1 MPRYKHPNSTDGK
14 KIVFWTVVRRA
25 GNDQSRPFF
34 VIDIKA
40 LDSLCRLRQNYVQM
54 NEAETKIMAEVAEG
68 KLSAFKTI
76 VELHHKPLI
85 SFIARFTGDRDS
97 AEDIAQEV
105 FLRVFKAAKDY
116 KPQAKFKTWLFT
128 IATNL
133 CLNEIRDNKS
143 IPKIVDLS
151 GLHEQEYPII
161 APEALSPLKA
171 AENAELSTAVRKAI
185 RNLPENQRIA
195 ILLRQYNDFSYSEIS
210 KIMGIS
216 ESAVESLLQRARQ
229 SLKKSLSPY
238 L

>member
-1 MPRYKHPNSTDGK
+1 
-14 KIVFWTVVRRA
+14 
-25 GNDQSRPFF
+25 
-34 VIDIKA
+34 
-40 LDSLCRLRQNYVQM
+40 M
-54 NEAETKIMAEVAEG
+54 NEPEAKIMAEVAGG
-68 KLSAFKTI
+68 KLSAFRTL

-85 SFIARFTGDRDS
+85 SFIARFTGDRNS

-105 FLRVFKAAKDY
+105 FLRVFKVAKDY

-143 IPKIVDLS
+143 NPKIVDLS
-151 GLHEQEYPII
+151 DLHEQEYPII
-161 APEALSPLKA
+161 ASEVLSPEKA

-185 RNLPENQRIA
+185 INLPENQRIA
-195 ILLRQYNDFSYSEIS
+195 ILLRQYNDLSYNEIGQ
-210 KIMGIS
+210 IMGIS
-216 ESAVESLLQRARQ
+216 ISAVESLIQRARQ

>member
-1 MPRYKHPNSTDGK
+1 MEEP
-14 KIVFWTVVRRA
+14 
-25 GNDQSRPFF
+25 
-34 VIDIKA
+34 
-40 LDSLCRLRQNYVQM
+40 
-54 NEAETKIMAEVAEG
+54 EAKIMVEVAKG
-68 KLSAFKTI
+68 DLSAFETL

-116 KPQAKFKTWLFT
+116 RPQAKFKTWLFT

-143 IPKIVDLS
+143 SAKFVDLS
-151 GLHEQEYPII
+151 DLHEAEYSNV
-161 APEALSPLKA
+161 APDPFSPQKA
-171 AENAELSTAVRKAI
+171 AENKELSTAVRKAI

-195 ILLRQYNDFSYSEIS
+195 ILLRQYNDFSYHEIS
-210 KIMGIS
+210 KAMGIS
-216 ESAVESLLQRARQ
+216 IPAVESLIQRARQ
-229 SLKKSLSPY
+229 SLKKSLYSY

>member
-1 MPRYKHPNSTDGK
+1 
-14 KIVFWTVVRRA
+14 
-25 GNDQSRPFF
+25 
-34 VIDIKA
+34 
-40 LDSLCRLRQNYVQM
+40 M
-54 NEAETKIMAEVAEG
+54 NEPEAKIMAEVAEG
-68 KLSAFKTI
+68 KLSAFRTL

-85 SFIARFTGDRDS
+85 SFIARFTGDRNS

-116 KPQAKFKTWLFT
+116 RPQAKFKTWLFT

-143 IPKIVDLS
+143 IPKSVDLS
-151 GLHEQEYPII
+151 DLHEQEYPII
-161 APEALSPLKA
+161 ASEVLSPEKA
-171 AENAELSTAVRKAI
+171 AENAELSMAVRKAI

-195 ILLRQYNDFSYSEIS
+195 ILLRQYNDLSYNEIS
-210 KIMGIS
+210 QIIGIS
-216 ESAVESLLQRARQ
+216 ISAVESLIQRARQ

>member
-1 MPRYKHPNSTDGK
+1 
-14 KIVFWTVVRRA
+14 
-25 GNDQSRPFF
+25 
-34 VIDIKA
+34 
-40 LDSLCRLRQNYVQM
+40 M
-54 NEAETKIMAEVAEG
+54 NEPEAKIMKAVAAG
-68 KLSAFKTI
+68 DLAAFRTI
-76 VELHHKPLI
+76 VERHHKPLI

-105 FLRVFKAAKDY
+105 FLRVFKAARDY

-133 CLNEIRDNKS
+133 CLNEIRHSKS

-151 GLHEQEYPII
+151 GLHEQEYPVI
-161 APEALSPLKA
+161 APDAFSPQKA

-195 ILLRQYNDFSYSEIS
+195 ILLRQNNDFSYNEIS
-210 KIMGIS
+210 KIMRIS
-216 ESAVESLLQRARQ
+216 TSAVESLIQRARQ
-229 SLKKSLSPY
+229 SLKKSLFPY